1 MEACSDLATA
11 AASGDVNLVKRLVR
25 DGADVNQKSRDGFTP
40 LCNAAFWGY
49 SDIAEYLL
57 KHGADVNLS
66 NGGTLWT
73 PCHCAAFQGHGK
85 VLMKLLEAK
94 PNLTL
99 KDNKGRTSSD
109 FASALEAIWPFFA
122 TEGCKRTPKAELVRL
137 DIVKK
142 VKDYDPTIPRS
153 DYAHFS
159 RPGSAY
165 VIKSQPM
172 RGGSDLD
179 YKRKLAESG
188 DVLSIEEEGSQ
199 DSSSNSSNPSFNIWR
214 R

>member
-1 MEACSDLATA
+1 MAASCDLATA
-11 AASGDVNLVKRLVR
+11 AASGDLNLVKRLVH
-25 DGADVNQKSRDGFTP
+25 DGADVNKKSRDGFTP

-49 SDIAEYLL
+49 SHVAEYLIQ
-57 KHGADVNLS
+57 HGADVNLS

-94 PNLTL
+94 PNLSL
-99 KDNKGRTSSD
+99 QDNRGRTAAD
-109 FASALEAIWPFFA
+109 FASAMEAIWPFFA
-122 TEGCKRTPKAELVRL
+122 TEGCKRTSKAELVRL

-142 VKDYDPTIPRS
+142 VKDYDPTMPSS

-165 VIKSQPM
+165 VMKSQPM
-172 RGGSDLD
+172 RANDNMD
-179 YKRKLAESG
+179 YKRRMAEDG
-188 DVLSIEEEGSQ
+188 DVLSIEEEVQ
-199 DSSSNSSNPSFNIWR
+199 DLSLNNSNPSFNIWR